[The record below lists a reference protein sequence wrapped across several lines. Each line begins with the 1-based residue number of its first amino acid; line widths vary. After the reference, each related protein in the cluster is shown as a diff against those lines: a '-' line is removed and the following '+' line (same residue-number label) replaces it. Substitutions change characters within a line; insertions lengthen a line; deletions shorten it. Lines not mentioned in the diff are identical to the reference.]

1 MVITAAVTVIIRGV
15 ATVYN
20 VPLARDSNQ
29 PIAFRVTKT
38 NAQLVP
44 VFPGHVDPLMC
55 IVGWSYMNYGV
66 FMVDD

>member
-1 MVITAAVTVIIRGV
+1 MKLKSANRVSYIT
-15 ATVYN
+15 
-20 VPLARDSNQ
+20 P
-29 PIAFRVTKT
+29 T

-66 FMVDD
+66 LCWFMIRPQRVARINCY